1 MSQAPHLRSRA
12 LRHARERDSSMALR
26 RRTGSYYQATA
37 APSARRPELDGTA
50 ECDVCVI
57 GAGIAGCSTALHL
70 AERGYRVVLL
80 ETHRIGWGASGRSG
94 GQALPGTAAG
104 QAKLDRLIGASAARA
119 VWDISLEG
127 LELIRTLIA
136 RYAIACDWVSGHLQV
151 AITPRHERE
160 LREQLSECEQ
170 RYGYRS
176 LRFLPGE
183 ALHALL
189 ATRRYVA
196 ALEDANAG
204 HLHPLNYTLGL
215 AAAAERLGAR
225 IYERTRALDFTGMSA
240 LTVRTARGAVRCR
253 QLALC
258 GNAHLGRTAPA
269 IRSRIIPVGS
279 CMIATAP
286 LGAERAQGLIANNAA
301 VADLNWVLDY
311 FRLSA
316 DHRLLFGG
324 RVTYSGFDPSRI
336 AATTRRRL
344 LNVFP
349 QLVDVPVEYAWGGY
363 IDITANRAPNFG
375 RLAPNVYFLQ
385 GFSGHGIAL
394 AGVAGKLIAEA
405 IAGQAERFDV
415 FSRIPH
421 SAFPGGRLLRRP
433 ALVLAMLYFRLRD
446 ALG

>member
-1 MSQAPHLRSRA
+1 MPS
-12 LRHARERDSSMALR
+12 R
-26 RRTGSYYQATA
+26 RRNSSYYQATA
-37 APSARRPELDGTA
+37 APAPQREELNGSA
-50 ECDVCVI
+50 ECDVCVV
-57 GAGIAGCSTALHL
+57 GGGIAGCSTALHL

-80 ETHRIGWGASGRSG
+80 ESHRVGWGASGRSG

-104 QAKLDRLIGASAARA
+104 QRRIEQLIGASAARA
-119 VWDISLEG
+119 VWDISVEG
-127 LELIRTLIA
+127 LALIRALIA

-151 AITPRHERE
+151 AITSRHERD
-160 LREQLSECEQ
+160 LREQLSECAE

-176 LRFLPGE
+176 LRYLARE
-183 ALHALL
+183 EVRALL

-196 ALEDANAG
+196 ALEDTNAG

-215 AAAAERLGAR
+215 ASAAERLGVR
-225 IYERTRALDFTGMSA
+225 IFERTRAFDFAGTSE
-240 LTVRTARGAVRCR
+240 LTVRAARGTVRCR
-253 QLALC
+253 HLVLA

-269 IRSRIIPVGS
+269 IRAKIIPVGS

-286 LGAERAQGLIANNAA
+286 LGAERAHELIANNAA
-301 VADLNWVLDY
+301 VADMNWVLDY
-311 FRLSA
+311 FRLTS

-344 LNVFP
+344 LKVFP
-349 QLVDVPVEYAWGGY
+349 QLADVPIEYAWGGY
-363 IDITANRAPNFG
+363 IDITVNRAPNFG
-375 RLAPNVYFLQ
+375 RLAPSVYFLQ

-405 IAGQAERFDV
+405 VAGQAERFDV
-415 FSRIPH
+415 FARIPH
-421 SAFPGGRLLRRP
+421 TDFPGGRLLRRP

-446 ALG
+446 VLG